1 MRSLLKSNVN
11 FLRDFGLDRFDKK
24 EPAFWIMPVP
34 SLLRYQKDSAFSL
47 TKQRM
52 FKFTERKSTARVE
65 LNKGYGEIRA
75 ERAKIKEDSMI
86 QLTNVSKIYPNGA
99 RALVDVNLKIGKG
112 DFVFLVG
119 PSGAGKSTL
128 IRLLYREESPT
139 RGQVQINSKNLVRM
153 KEREV
158 PYLRR
163 NIGVIFQDFKLLPNK
178 TVFENVAFALE
189 VIGVVK
195 REVRSRTRATLELVG
210 LASKETSYPHEL
222 SGGEQQRVCVARAII
237 NNPALLVADEPTGNL
252 DPDTA
257 WDIMDLLYNINKRG
271 TTIVMATHAKS
282 IVNKMQKRVIAI
294 ENGKVARDEE
304 KGGYGYDT

>member
-1 MRSLLKSNVN
+1 
-11 FLRDFGLDRFDKK
+11 
-24 EPAFWIMPVP
+24 
-34 SLLRYQKDSAFSL
+34 
-47 TKQRM
+47 
-52 FKFTERKSTARVE
+52 
-65 LNKGYGEIRA
+65 
-75 ERAKIKEDSMI
+75 MI

-128 IRLLYREESPT
+128 IKLFYREEIPT
-139 RGQVQINSKNLVRM
+139 RGQVNINSKNLVRM

-163 NIGVIFQDFKLLPNK
+163 NIGVIFQDFKLMPNK
-178 TVFENVAFALE
+178 TVHENVAFALE
-189 VIGVVK
+189 VIGVSRKEIKV
-195 REVRSRTRATLELVG
+195 RTRATLELVG
-210 LASKETSYPHEL
+210 LASKEKAYPHEL

-252 DPDTA
+252 DPETA
-257 WDIMDLLYNINKRG
+257 WGIMDLLYNINKRG
-271 TTIVMATHAKS
+271 TTIVMATHAKA

-294 ENGKVARDEE
+294 ENGRVARDEQ
-304 KGGYGYDT
+304 KGGYGYDD

>member
-1 MRSLLKSNVN
+1 
-11 FLRDFGLDRFDKK
+11 
-24 EPAFWIMPVP
+24 
-34 SLLRYQKDSAFSL
+34 
-47 TKQRM
+47 
-52 FKFTERKSTARVE
+52 
-65 LNKGYGEIRA
+65 
-75 ERAKIKEDSMI
+75 MI

-112 DFVFLVG
+112 NFVFLVG

-128 IRLLYREESPT
+128 IKLLYREEIPT

-153 KEREV
+153 RQREV

-189 VIGVVK
+189 VIGVAK
-195 REVRSRTRATLELVG
+195 REVRNRTLSTLELVG
-210 LASKETSYPHEL
+210 LKAKETAYPHEL

-252 DPDTA
+252 DPETA

-271 TTIVMATHAKS
+271 TTIVMATHARS
-282 IVNKMQKRVIAI
+282 IVDKMQKRVIAI
-294 ENGKVARDEE
+294 ENGRVARDEE
-304 KGGYGYDT
+304 KGGYGYDD

>member
-1 MRSLLKSNVN
+1 
-11 FLRDFGLDRFDKK
+11 
-24 EPAFWIMPVP
+24 
-34 SLLRYQKDSAFSL
+34 
-47 TKQRM
+47 
-52 FKFTERKSTARVE
+52 
-65 LNKGYGEIRA
+65 
-75 ERAKIKEDSMI
+75 MI

-99 RALVDVNLKIGKG
+99 RALVEVNLKIGKG

-128 IRLLYREESPT
+128 IKLLYREEKPT

-163 NIGVIFQDFKLLPNK
+163 SIGVIFQDFKLLPNK
-178 TVFENVAFALE
+178 TVLENVPFALE
-189 VIGVVK
+189 VIGVTT
-195 REVRSRTRATLELVG
+195 REVQSRTRAVLELVG
-210 LASKETSYPHEL
+210 LAQKANVYPHEL

-252 DPDTA
+252 DPETA

-271 TTIVMATHAKS
+271 TTIVMATHAKA

-294 ENGKVARDEE
+294 ENGRLARDEE